1 MDRRILIVTSP
12 EQAAARVWYQRL
24 LAMQISLMLTTS
36 AASAA
41 VDISRIGA

>member
-24 LAMQISLMLTTS
+24 LAMQI
-36 AASAA
+36 
-41 VDISRIGA
+41 R